1 MSDPRQPGPL
11 DPAVATDLLAKA
23 DALVEVGDYERAE
36 GFYRRLIGA
45 GDAQTHV
52 AALLG
57 LAECRY
63 RQDDEPGARSAWSAA
78 VAAPD
83 TALSWLAW
91 KRLAAD
97 RVRSGDLP
105 RALEAYRQAEA
116 RAPDAERAELASRLG
131 WISKE
136 LGDGRGASRAF
147 GRARTGGTR
156 QPVVT
161 WAILALTIG
170 IGLTTTLSPD
180 GAALFRL
187 LELDKRAVAAGELYR
202 LLSVVL
208 VHDGLIHLA
217 FNMYALYIV
226 GPIVE
231 AIYGSA
237 RFLGIYIVS
246 GIAASAASYLLVPQD
261 AVGASGAIF
270 GLFGILFV
278 AFRVHRP
285 LLGRQASNLARQ
297 IGFLIVFNLAL
308 GFGLMGAGVPI
319 DNMAHL
325 GGLIAGAWLGVVLA
339 PRAPTLASAFAVPG
353 AASGGSSA
361 PPPVLQAAG
370 IVALLAVI
378 GVVLAV
384 GPLHG

>member
-11 DPAVATDLLAKA
+11 DPAVAADLLAKA
-23 DALVEVGDYERAE
+23 DALVEAGDYARAE

-45 GDAQTHV
+45 SDPRTHV

-83 TALSWLAW
+83 NALTWLAW

-97 RVRSGDLP
+97 RVRAGDLP

-116 RAPDAERAELASRLG
+116 RAPDPERAELASRLG
-131 WISKE
+131 WLSKE

-147 GRARTGGTR
+147 GRSRAGGAR
-156 QPVVT
+156 QPIVT
-161 WAILALTIG
+161 WAILALTLG
-170 IGLTTTLSPD
+170 IGLTTTLSPE
-180 GAALFRL
+180 GGALFRL

-208 VHDGLIHLA
+208 VHDGLVHLA

-237 RFLGIYIVS
+237 RFLGI
-246 GIAASAASYLLVPQD
+246 
-261 AVGASGAIF
+261 
-270 GLFGILFV
+270 
-278 AFRVHRP
+278 
-285 LLGRQASNLARQ
+285 
-297 IGFLIVFNLAL
+297 
-308 GFGLMGAGVPI
+308 
-319 DNMAHL
+319 
-325 GGLIAGAWLGVVLA
+325 
-339 PRAPTLASAFAVPG
+339 
-353 AASGGSSA
+353 
-361 PPPVLQAAG
+361 
-370 IVALLAVI
+370 
-378 GVVLAV
+378 
-384 GPLHG
+384 